1 MYYDEPRGEDVDDM
15 VEEVGVA
22 GTVEGGV
29 ERKHE
34 EEDVGDIFQPVL
46 GQRFAFSGYRE

>member
-1 MYYDEPRGEDVDDM
+1 MYDDEPCAKYVDDM

-22 GTVEGGV
+22 GAVEGGV

-34 EEDVGDIFQPVL
+34 EENVGDISQPL
-46 GQRFAFSGYRE
+46 RS

>member
-1 MYYDEPRGEDVDDM
+1 MYDDEPCGKYVDDM
-15 VEEVGVA
+15 VQEVCVT

-34 EEDVGDIFQPVL
+34 EENVGDISQPL
-46 GQRFAFSGYRE
+46 HS